1 MITSLLF
8 TATLFLGQTSPT
20 VMELQKILNRDPQTI
35 VAVAGPGSPGNETNY
50 FGPATR
56 NAVIRFQEAH
66 ASQILIPNGLTR
78 GTGVVGPATRAL
90 LNSLVTI
97 SDATLSA
104 APATT
109 PTPPVSSADQNT
121 ANSFGQLF
129 AGAQAGATDTLMLAY
144 PSSYSGR
151 AGDTLTLYGSGF
163 TSHTNTIHIGTYEI
177 KNISSNNSSLLS
189 FALPANISPGRYDI
203 SVSNE
208 KGTTPE
214 KTFFVV
220 TASGAAAPVIERVE
234 PASGGLQTPIK
245 IIGKNFSPTENEVR
259 TNFGILQH
267 IPSAD
272 GTTLTITL
280 SPENLADLQESFA
293 KSPNVNWPV
302 YMYVVSAGGVSAKDA
317 PGVYTIKK

>member
-1 MITSLLF
+1 MIGSLLF
-8 TATLFLGQTSPT
+8 SATLFFGQTSPS
-20 VMELQKILNRDPQTI
+20 VFELQKILNRDPQTI
-35 VAVAGPGSPGNETNY
+35 VATAGPGSPGNETNY

-56 NAVIRFQEAH
+56 DAVIRFQEAH
-66 ASQILIPNGLTR
+66 AAQILIPNGLAR
-78 GTGVVGPATRAL
+78 GTGVVGPSTRAL
-90 LNSLVTI
+90 LNSLV
-97 SDATLSA
+97 A
-104 APATT
+104 
-109 PTPPVSSADQNT
+109 VSNADQNT

-129 AGAQAGATDTLMLAY
+129 SAADMQNATAADTLMLAY

-163 TSHTNTIHIGTYEI
+163 ASRANTVHVGTYEI
-177 KNISSNNSSLLS
+177 QNISSSNSSLLS
-189 FALPANISPGRYDI
+189 FALPANMSPGRYEI

-259 TNFGILQH
+259 TNFGVMQH
-267 IPSAD
+267 ISSPD

-280 SPENLADLQESFA
+280 SPENLADLQQSFA
-293 KSPNVNWPV
+293 QSPSVSWPV
-302 YMYVVSAGGVSAKDA
+302 YLYVVSAGGVSAKDA
-317 PGVYTIKK
+317 PGMYTIKK